1 MLYNL
6 LTSLPMM
13 VCAVL
18 SVQLA
23 LELRNRRL
31 RAIPELLVY
40 MVVATVLYTGH
51 YVFFNHAVQ
60 LIPFSDTLYLTA
72 NLSVYPLYLL
82 YIIRLTRQRDARF
95 LLLLLPAVA
104 ALVTVGTLYLLM
116 DDEERRLFIDNY
128 LYSARTT
135 ALHGLALAQV
145 WVHAVCRVLFV
156 AEVVFTVVAGLRFI
170 RQYHRKLDQFYS
182 DTEDKSLYRINSILY
197 LVVIT
202 SCLSFVAVTL
212 DRHYF
217 YGSIWL
223 LAVPALL
230 FSLLLFCI
238 GYVGLHQHFSVEDVS
253 SEMPA
258 EAPPSSIKSSV
269 QEELAVRIRRIT
281 DEQQLFLQ
289 PNLKIT
295 DLAALLNTNR
305 TYVHQAISEHLGTTF
320 NELINTRRIQYAQQL
335 KKKEPELPAYEIAWR
350 SGFSSVSAYYRNLK
364 AYSETK

>member
-135 ALHGLALAQV
+135 ALHGLALAQA

-156 AEVVFTVVAGLRFI
+156 AEVVFTVVVGLRFI

-182 DTEDKSLYRINSILY
+182 DTEEKSLYRVNSILY

-212 DRHYF
+212 DRHFF
-217 YGSIWL
+217 YGSMWL

-238 GYVGLHQHFSVEDVS
+238 GFVGLHQHFSVEDVVR
-253 SEMPA
+253 EMTTENTSPM
-258 EAPPSSIKSSV
+258 KSSV
-269 QEELAVRIRRIT
+269 QKALAVRIRQII

-295 DLAALLNTNR
+295 DLAMLLNTNR
-305 TYVHQAISEHLGTTF
+305 TYVHQAISQHLGTNF

-335 KKKEPELPAYEIAWR
+335 KAKEPELPVSEIAWR
-350 SGFSSVSAYYRNLK
+350 AGFSSVSAYYRNLK